1 MHNVNLQKQ
10 LNIYDKQKK
19 LVERELLQITK
30 VREAIQQ
37 INKSLPKKERKF
49 KKRGSTPKN
58 GSSLVMK
65 SGRMVKERKGEM
77 RGQGVSG
84 HRMENYEDGPDNA
97 SGVELFGPKDEAV
110 LQSSI
115 QSFPVQGNGV
125 GETRGMNNDLHV
137 LTYTMHGYTI
147 GGAKRCS
154 LSLTYC
160 ISRSH
165 LIQVKHIERSNVE
178 LKFLSLP

>member
-19 LVERELLQITK
+19 LVERELLEITK

-37 INKSLPKKERKF
+37 INKSLPKKEKKF

-65 SGRMVKERKGEM
+65 SGKIVKERKKEM
-77 RGQGVSG
+77 RGQGVAG
-84 HRMENYEDGPDNA
+84 YGMENGENGTNNA

-115 QSFPVQGNGV
+115 QSFPVQENEV
-125 GETRGMNNDLHV
+125 GETRGMNNDLHAN
-137 LTYTMHGYTI
+137 I
-147 GGAKRCS
+147 
-154 LSLTYC
+154 
-160 ISRSH
+160 
-165 LIQVKHIERSNVE
+165 
-178 LKFLSLP
+178 